1 VNHGLTHAGANTSTR
16 GDGGLPQ
23 RQSRRRARRPAAGL
37 LLALAIL
44 LPAASAA
51 QPAPDQQ
58 HGRLFPP
65 TDLGL
70 LETPDRAVWQKPEQI
85 MDALKIA
92 EGARVADIGAG
103 SGYFT
108 IRLGRRVG
116 PNGVVY
122 AQDVQ
127 PEMLEAIKRRIGR
140 EGLQNVETVLG
151 DQDANDPRLP
161 LAALDAVLMVDTYQE
176 VNEPDRV
183 PYLQALAATLKPN
196 GRIGIV
202 NYKPGGGGPGPD
214 RRIPG
219 EIVEAE
225 ALAAGLRVLDRANLP
240 FQYLLVLGK

>member
-1 VNHGLTHAGANTSTR
+1 VTDRPIHGAA
-16 GDGGLPQ
+16 
-23 RQSRRRARRPAAGL
+23 RARRVAATV
-37 LLALAIL
+37 LALMTL
-44 LPAASAA
+44 VPGAATA
-51 QPAPDQQ
+51 QTSSDQQ

-70 LETPDRAVWQKPEQI
+70 LETPDRAIWQKPEQI

-92 EGARVADIGAG
+92 DGAKVADIGAG

-108 IRLGRRVG
+108 IRLGIRVG

-127 PEMLEAIKRRIGR
+127 PEMLEAIKRRVGR
-140 EGLQNVETVLG
+140 EGLKNVRTVLG
-151 DQDANDPRLP
+151 DEGENDPRLP
-161 LAALDAVLMVDTYQE
+161 LRSLDAVLMVDTYQE

-202 NYKPGGGGPGPD
+202 NYKPGRGGPGPD
-214 RRIPG
+214 RRIPSAV
-219 EIVEAE
+219 VEAE
-225 ALAAGLRVLDRANLP
+225 AQAAGLRVIDRANLP